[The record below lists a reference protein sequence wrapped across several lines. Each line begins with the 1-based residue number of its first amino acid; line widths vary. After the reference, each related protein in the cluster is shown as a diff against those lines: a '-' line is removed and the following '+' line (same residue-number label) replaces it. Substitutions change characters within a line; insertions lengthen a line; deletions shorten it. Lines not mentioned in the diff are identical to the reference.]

1 MNDFNKFSCR
11 NFIYKKQHPSIMFL
25 SEDAVT
31 KITNAKY
38 CYAKNLHQQIKQYI
52 FLLCLLS
59 DHELL
64 DCFLHMFVLRI
75 LVILSYNF
83 HKLLLNILKKYAK
96 SDSNRYCQGLKPC
109 ASADWA
115 TGA

>member
-1 MNDFNKFSCR
+1 
-11 NFIYKKQHPSIMFL
+11 MFL

-75 LVILSYNF
+75 LIILSYNF
-83 HKLLLNILKKYAK
+83 RKLVQYIEKVRQIGFEPIL
-96 SDSNRYCQGLKPC
+96 
-109 ASADWA
+109 

>member
-1 MNDFNKFSCR
+1 
-11 NFIYKKQHPSIMFL
+11 MFL

-64 DCFLHMFVLRI
+64 DCLLHMFVSRI

-83 HKLLLNILKKYAK
+83 RKLVQYIEKVRQIGFEPIL
-96 SDSNRYCQGLKPC
+96 
-109 ASADWA
+109 

>member
-1 MNDFNKFSCR
+1 MILI
-11 NFIYKKQHPSIMFL
+11 NFHAEIFL

-38 CYAKNLHQQIKQYI
+38 CYAKKLHQQIKQYI

-64 DCFLHMFVLRI
+64 DCLLHMFVLRI

-83 HKLLLNILKKYAK
+83 HKLLLNILKKV
-96 SDSNRYCQGLKPC
+96 RQIGFEPIL
-109 ASADWA
+109 

>member
-38 CYAKNLHQQIKQYI
+38 CYAKKSVH
-52 FLLCLLS
+52 LLIMSTL
-59 DHELL
+59 
-64 DCFLHMFVLRI
+64 
-75 LVILSYNF
+75 
-83 HKLLLNILKKYAK
+83 
-96 SDSNRYCQGLKPC
+96 
-109 ASADWA
+109 
-115 TGA
+115 

>member
-1 MNDFNKFSCR
+1 
-11 NFIYKKQHPSIMFL
+11 MFL

-83 HKLLLNILKKYAK
+83 RKLVQYIEKVRQIGFEPIL
-96 SDSNRYCQGLKPC
+96 
-109 ASADWA
+109 

>member
-1 MNDFNKFSCR
+1 
-11 NFIYKKQHPSIMFL
+11 MFL

-64 DCFLHMFVLRI
+64 DCLLHMFVLRI
-75 LVILSYNF
+75 LVILSYKF
-83 HKLLLNILKKYAK
+83 RKLVQYFEKVRQIGFEPIL
-96 SDSNRYCQGLKPC
+96 
-109 ASADWA
+109 

>member
-1 MNDFNKFSCR
+1 
-11 NFIYKKQHPSIMFL
+11 MFL

-31 KITNAKY
+31 KITNTKY

-64 DCFLHMFVLRI
+64 DCLLHMFVLRI

-83 HKLLLNILKKYAK
+83 RKLVQYIEKVRQIGFEPIL
-96 SDSNRYCQGLKPC
+96 P
-109 ASADWA
+109 
-115 TGA
+115 GA

>member
-1 MNDFNKFSCR
+1 MPETTPLIKAALNLRGGAGFDV
-11 NFIYKKQHPSIMFL
+11 Y
-25 SEDAVT
+25 VT

-38 CYAKNLHQQIKQYI
+38 CYAKKLHQQIKQYI

-64 DCFLHMFVLRI
+64 DCLLHMFVLRI

-83 HKLLLNILKKYAK
+83 HKLLLNILKKV
-96 SDSNRYCQGLKPC
+96 RQIGFEPIL
-109 ASADWA
+109 